1 VTKLAGVFLNS
12 HSGATS
18 IEYAMIASFIG
29 LAIIAILAGV
39 GTQVSS
45 VFVDAESGLKKRPAV

>member
-1 VTKLAGVFLNS
+1 
-12 HSGATS
+12 
-18 IEYAMIASFIG
+18 MIASFIG